1 MSISI
6 VLLLI
11 IIMWL
16 TNNITIDTR
25 KTWSDTMN
33 AYFRIPRSPDKGFFD
48 QYGRKHINFDVE
60 VWEEYDTRLET
71 DEWKKP
77 IRVIQFRAVD
87 ATHEQVF
94 GRPWSPAE
102 FDEEWNRT
110 AEAIPAIV
118 WVNDWSDKSTF
129 TAPYDE
135 VFDEDAIDDYV
146 VAHAK
151 DIEEWEKIGRYEA
164 TARSYIWQT
173 YEYIKTLTDFC
184 GIDMTTALDHP

>member
-1 MSISI
+1 
-6 VLLLI
+6 
-11 IIMWL
+11 MWL

-48 QYGRKHINFDVE
+48 QYGRKHINFPVE
-60 VWEEYDTRLET
+60 VWEDYDTRLET
-71 DEWKKP
+71 EAWKKP

-94 GRPWSPAE
+94 GREWVPAQ
-102 FDEEWNRT
+102 FDSEWNRI
-110 AEAIPAIV
+110 AEAIPALI
-118 WVNDWSDKSTF
+118 WVNDWSNKDMF
-129 TAPYDE
+129 TAPYSE

-164 TARSYIWQT
+164 TARAYVAQT

>member
-1 MSISI
+1 
-6 VLLLI
+6 
-11 IIMWL
+11 
-16 TNNITIDTR
+16 
-25 KTWSDTMN
+25 MN

-60 VWEEYDTRLET
+60 VWEDYDTRSEV
-71 DEWKKP
+71 DDWKKP

-102 FDEEWNRT
+102 FDGEWNRT
-110 AEAIPAIV
+110 VEAIPALEGIN
-118 WVNDWSDKSTF
+118 WPAMFDTF

-151 DIEEWEKIGRYEA
+151 DIEEWDKIGRYEA
-164 TARSYIWQT
+164 TARAYVSQT